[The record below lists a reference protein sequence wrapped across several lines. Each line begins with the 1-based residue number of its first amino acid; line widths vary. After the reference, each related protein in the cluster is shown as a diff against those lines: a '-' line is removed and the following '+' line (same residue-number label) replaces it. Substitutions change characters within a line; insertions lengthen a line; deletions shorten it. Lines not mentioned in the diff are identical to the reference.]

1 MSILTAKFVVM
12 RVPVVF
18 KTQIERE
25 EITMDLQIDSR
36 NVTMTPRWKTEIESR
51 MADLQAGH
59 EDLVHGRVTL
69 TKNAH
74 HKKSQNVA
82 EALVVVTLPG
92 RHTLTARKEEKTFE
106 EAIRSAFVAL
116 GSELK
121 KFRDKR
127 SSKEIRVPPIPLR
140 GVISKLFPLEGY
152 GFLIQDGG
160 GEVYFHKN
168 SVHGMKFEDLE
179 DGAEVLF
186 NVEDGEKGPQ
196 ATTVNPLPGVSGAV
210 DKAAFS

>member
-1 MSILTAKFVVM
+1 M
-12 RVPVVF
+12 
-18 KTQIERE
+18 E
-25 EITMDLQIDSR
+25 LQIDSR
-36 NVTMTPRWKTEIESR
+36 NVTMTPRWKTEIEQR

-59 EDLVHGRVTL
+59 DDLVHGRVTL

-74 HKKSQNVA
+74 HKKAQNVA

-92 RHTLTARKEEKTFE
+92 RQTLTARKEEKTFE

-116 GSELK
+116 GIELK

-168 SVHGMKFEDLE
+168 AVHGMKFEDLE
-179 DGAEVLF
+179 DGVEVLF

-196 ATTVNPLPGVSGAV
+196 ATTVNPVPSVPGSV